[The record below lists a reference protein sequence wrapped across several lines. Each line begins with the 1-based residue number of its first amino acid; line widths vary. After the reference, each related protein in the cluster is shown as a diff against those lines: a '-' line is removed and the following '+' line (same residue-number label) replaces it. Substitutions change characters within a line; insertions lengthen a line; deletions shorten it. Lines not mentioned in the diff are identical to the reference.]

1 MDVSLPAFVS
11 SVHATSSLVG
21 ALTSRVNGLAATT
34 ELVEA
39 GAVWDE
45 LSGGSE
51 RPTAESSLKQRNWDE
66 PICKTKFETLLE
78 ESNQVERARLLAAAE
93 SESGMWLQAIPVPSL
108 GTQLDPDTLTVSV
121 ALRIGAPVCEPH
133 VCRCGA
139 NVNTLGLHSL
149 ACRFSA
155 GRLAR
160 HGELNDVVKR
170 ALQTSGV
177 PCLLEPPGLSRDDGR
192 RPDGITMFAYKHGK
206 ALCWDCTCVD
216 TFASTHV
223 NESAVRAGSAANA
236 AETVKRA
243 KYRSLTDRYQFEA
256 VAIETAGTYSEGT
269 KNIVRDIGRRLTEAT
284 GDQRETFWFMQRLSL
299 AVQRG
304 NAASILCGE
313 RERQRFF
320 GS

>member
-1 MDVSLPAFVS
+1 MAPD
-11 SVHATSSLVG
+11 
-21 ALTSRVNGLAATT
+21 
-34 ELVEA
+34 
-39 GAVWDE
+39 
-45 LSGGSE
+45 
-51 RPTAESSLKQRNWDE
+51 
-66 PICKTKFETLLE
+66 
-78 ESNQVERARLLAAAE
+78 
-93 SESGMWLQAIPVPSL
+93 
-108 GTQLDPDTLTVSV
+108 DTLTVLV
-121 ALRIGAPVCEPH
+121 ALKIGAPVCEPH

-139 NVNTLGLHSL
+139 NFNTLGLHNL

-160 HGELNDVVKR
+160 HAELNDAVKR
-170 ALQTSGV
+170 PLQASGV
-177 PCLLEPPGLSRDDGR
+177 PCLLEPPGISRDDRR

-236 AETVKRA
+236 AETVKRS